1 MLLSVTVYKGFPP
14 LCQPPSRKLALPAS
28 EKSARAAP
36 PLASM
41 TGFARSEGDLGA
53 YSWAWEARSVNAKSL
68 DVRAR
73 IAGGF
78 DKLEPAARSAAA
90 ERFKRGNVSLTL
102 TLKTADRMPRMRI
115 NRELLD
121 DLVALAGEFEE
132 AGAARPRLDALLSM
146 RGVIEPV
153 EEEDEGERAEAE
165 AAMLGSLLDVLD
177 RLAAAR
183 SEEGARLAPVM
194 SGHLDRIESLVA
206 DAKACA
212 AAQPEAL
219 TARLRSLVAELLD
232 AAPALPEDRLAQ
244 EAALLV
250 AKADIREELDRLEA
264 HIEQARGL
272 LSDGAAVGRR
282 LDFLCQEFNRE
293 ANTLCS
299 KAADVELTRIGLDLK
314 AVIEQFREQ
323 VQNIE

>member
-1 MLLSVTVYKGFPP
+1 MLLLGKGYKGVPP
-14 LCQPPSRKLALPAS
+14 LCRSQQRKLALSAS
-28 EKSARAAP
+28 ESTAKAKT

-53 YSWAWEARSVNAKSL
+53 FSWAWEARSVNAKSL

-102 TLKTADRMPRMRI
+102 TLKTADRLPRMRI
-115 NRELLD
+115 NRDLLD

-153 EEEDEGERAEAE
+153 EEEDESERLEAE
-165 AAMLGSLLDVLD
+165 AAMLVSLTEVLD

-183 SEEGARLAPVM
+183 GEEGARLAPVM
-194 SGHLDRIESLVA
+194 NGHLDRIETLVA
-206 DAKACA
+206 DAKASA

-219 TARLRSLVAELLD
+219 TERLRSLVAELLD
-232 AAPALPEDRLAQ
+232 ASPALPEDRLAQ

-250 AKADIREELDRLEA
+250 AKSDIREELDRLEA

-272 LSDGAAVGRR
+272 LSDGVAVGRR

-299 KAADVELTRIGLDLK
+299 KASDVDLTRIGLDLK